1 MYRKKRGWS
10 QHLDFMA
17 WDILTLEIALFLAFV
32 FMAAMVL
39 MDIFFAL
46 IDPKIRARYK

>member
-1 MYRKKRGWS
+1 MLQAMNAKNVPVV
-10 QHLDFMA
+10 M
-17 WDILTLEIALFLAFV
+17 TCALFLAFV
-32 FMAAMVL
+32 FMVAMML